1 MRRELGLGL
10 FALTAA
16 CASGKMPAT
25 RTLASGGNEV
35 EISRIIEAAVELD
48 GRGEPADSLY
58 APYAT
63 IIADGRLRRV
73 APRFAGVSE
82 GGQIAITNTQ
92 LQSRGT
98 AAWADVEYRWISDRS
113 NRAQVGRA
121 SFVLAPAQ
129 GRPGWWIV
137 QAHSST
143 VR

>member
-1 MRRELGLGL
+1 VPKLSLIL
-10 FALTAA
+10 LVTTAA
-16 CASGKMPAT
+16 CASRKMPET
-25 RTLASGGNEV
+25 RPLASSGNEA
-35 EISRIIEAAVELD
+35 EISRIMEAALELD
-48 GRGEPADSLY
+48 GRGESADTLY

-63 IIADGRLRRV
+63 IIAEGRVRRMP
-73 APRFAGVSE
+73 PRFAGVSGDGE
-82 GGQIAITNTQ
+82 VAITSSQ
-92 LQSRGT
+92 LQARST
-98 AAWADVEYRWISDRS
+98 AAWGDVEYRWVSERS